1 MLCSQRPASCAKQV
15 LPSPS
20 TPLRVIR
27 RVPRINLRSISRN
40 SSVRPKNPVACRLGK
55 LFDKNLARRLPLFL
69 GGSISKAESG
79 VCWYNEGENQSCKWI
94 LTRSLKRGISRR
106 SVSLPKAKR
115 AMSNALPICCPC
127 VKAL

>member
-1 MLCSQRPASCAKQV
+1 MLCNQRPASCAKQV

-20 TPLRVIR
+20 TPLIVIR

-40 SSVRPKNPVACRLGK
+40 SSVRPKNSVACRLGK
-55 LFDKNLARRLPLFL
+55 LFDKNFARHPLFS
-69 GGSISKAESG
+69 GGGMSKAESG

-106 SVSLPKAKR
+106 SVSLPNAKR
-115 AMSNALPICCPC
+115 AMSNAVPICCPC